1 LPILQQREGLPADVM
16 LRFRQQGQ
24 RRSNGLPLRRFLLRR
39 LFGFQLCGLRTLTMK
54 QRVKIGTRGSQLALW
69 QANWIRAAL
78 MDKAANLDVELVTI
92 KTRGDRILD
101 IPLAQVGGKA
111 LFVKEIEE
119 ALLDGRVDLAVHSM
133 KDMPSDLPEGLTLGP
148 IPKREDPH
156 DVLISRNGRT
166 FSQLP
171 DGARIGTCSLRRGAQ
186 LKHWRPDLEI
196 VPLRGNLDTR
206 LRKLYDDEQE
216 LEAIVL
222 ASAGLRRLRL
232 TGHITETFDPAVMLP
247 AVGQGALCIEIRR
260 NDDETARVLA
270 QLEHPATR
278 TTVLG
283 ERAFLHRLEGGCQV
297 PIAAHGRLR
306 ENEYVLEGLVA
317 DLDGSTLIRDS
328 LSGPAREAES
338 IGIRLAERLLA
349 RGADRIL
356 EALNHE
362 TS

>member
-1 LPILQQREGLPADVM
+1 
-16 LRFRQQGQ
+16 
-24 RRSNGLPLRRFLLRR
+24 
-39 LFGFQLCGLRTLTMK
+39 
-54 QRVKIGTRGSQLALW
+54 
-69 QANWIRAAL
+69 
-78 MDKAANLDVELVTI
+78 
-92 KTRGDRILD
+92 
-101 IPLAQVGGKA
+101 
-111 LFVKEIEE
+111 
-119 ALLDGRVDLAVHSM
+119 
-133 KDMPSDLPEGLTLGP
+133 
-148 IPKREDPH
+148 
-156 DVLISRNGRT
+156 
-166 FSQLP
+166 
-171 DGARIGTCSLRRGAQ
+171 